1 MSTYTT
7 AVGLKVSPLHPL
19 IGAEVRG
26 VDLALPVDG
35 RTLLGIHQAWLRH
48 MLLVFPDQRIT
59 DAQQIAFARQ
69 FGDLEIHPAT
79 QHRSSAH
86 PEIFRVSNVDEKGQI
101 IAPDGDAWGYIN
113 ITWLWH
119 SDSSFREVPS
129 KGSIL
134 HGIEV
139 AREGGKTMFC
149 NLYAVY
155 EALPETL
162 KRRIHGRRGI
172 HSHDAVLANN
182 TKLRRGDQ
190 YEDLR
195 AVHPLVRHHPDTG
208 RPFLFLSPHTM
219 SGIEG
224 MEEAEARA
232 LLDELARFAT
242 QDRFVYAHA
251 WHKDDVIMWD
261 NRCTMHAVM
270 PYDNKTE
277 RRIMHRTTLVGE
289 ASVLAV

>member
-1 MSTYTT
+1 MPPYQIAT
-7 AVGLKVSPLHPL
+7 GLTVRPLHPL
-19 IGAEVRG
+19 IGAELHG
-26 VDLALPVDG
+26 VDLSAPVDG
-35 RTLLGIHQAWLRH
+35 RTLLAIHQAWLRH

-59 DAQQIAFARQ
+59 DAEQITFARQ
-69 FGDLEIHPAT
+69 FGDLEIHPARE
-79 QHRSSAH
+79 HRSSLH
-86 PEIFRVSNVDEKGQI
+86 PEIFRVSNVDEEGNI
-101 IAPDGDAWGYIN
+101 IPSDGNAWGYIN

-139 AREGGKTMFC
+139 AAEGGRTMFC

-155 EALPETL
+155 EALPAEL
-162 KRRIHGRRGI
+162 KQRIHGRRAI

-182 TKLRRGDQ
+182 EKLKRGDQ

-195 AVHPLVRHHPDTG
+195 AVHPLVRRHPDTG
-208 RPFLFLSPHTM
+208 RQFLFLSPHTM

-224 MEEAEARA
+224 MPDAEARA

-242 QDRFVYAHA
+242 QEQFVYAHA
-251 WHKDDVIMWD
+251 WRKDDVILWD

-270 PYDNKTE
+270 PYDNKTV
-277 RRIMHRTTLVGE
+277 RRIMHRTTLIGE
-289 ASVLAV
+289 SPVLAA